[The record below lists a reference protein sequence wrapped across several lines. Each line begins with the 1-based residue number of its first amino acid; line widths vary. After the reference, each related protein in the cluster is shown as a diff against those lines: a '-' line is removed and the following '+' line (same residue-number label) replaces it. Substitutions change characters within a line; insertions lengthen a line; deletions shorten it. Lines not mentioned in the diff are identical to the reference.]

1 MWARIWWATSST
13 GSSTTAS
20 PRLGRL
26 PRPPLS
32 PPCPRYCRI
41 SAFRPPPARSPTTSA
56 STPLHDGI
64 HDHRHQ
70 VLPSGQLDEHV
81 HGHALVVSGTKLAR
95 PAGRRRRPLL

>member
-70 VLPSGQLDEHV
+70 VLPSGQLDELSLIHI
-81 HGHALVVSGTKLAR
+81 SEPT
-95 PAGRRRRPLL
+95 RRTPISYAVFCLK